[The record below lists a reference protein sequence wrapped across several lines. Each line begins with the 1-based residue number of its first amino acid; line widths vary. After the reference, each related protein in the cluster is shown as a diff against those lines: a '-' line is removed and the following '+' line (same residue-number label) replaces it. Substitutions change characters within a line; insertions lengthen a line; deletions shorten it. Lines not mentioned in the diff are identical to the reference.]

1 MLRAGLGTGCRPR
14 IVRVAMLVALVVVLS
29 PVTTPASAQTIGQP
43 VSPDTACQG
52 GGVYAQAS
60 VADGASYRVATAGT
74 LTAFSTSAF
83 DTGAADTTM
92 RLVVLRPAATPGGR
106 VVSIS
111 AETIM
116 LPMAPPLNPIS
127 VPIAPVAVQAGDSIG
142 MALSAGG
149 GGIRCLLL
157 TSTRDDL
164 YIRTPD
170 APVVGE
176 PVGRLIAT
184 PTGFRV
190 SIAATFEPPPDVTP
204 PETSIDAGPSGLT
217 ASTDAQFE
225 FSSSEEG
232 STFACN
238 LDAAGYVPCTSPLT
252 YSGLTQGPHSLLVVA
267 TDAGDNADPSP
278 ASRAWTVDTV
288 APDTT
293 ITSGPSGVSSTA
305 TPTYTF
311 TASEAPASFQCRVD
325 GAPFAACSSPH
336 TTTPLANGV
345 HTFSVRA
352 IDAAGNTDA
361 TPAQRSTTV
370 CTGPTSAVAIS
381 LYQLLFPIS
390 PALAEAQLALLCG

>member
-1 MLRAGLGTGCRPR
+1 
-14 IVRVAMLVALVVVLS
+14 MLVALVVVLS
-29 PVTTPASAQTIGQP
+29 PVTTPASAQTTIGQP
-43 VSPDTACQG
+43 ASPDTACEG

-60 VADGASYRVATAGT
+60 VVDGASYRVASAGT
-74 LTAFSTSAF
+74 LTAFSTRAF
-83 DTGAADTTM
+83 DVGAADTTM
-92 RLVVLRPAATPGGR
+92 RLVVLRPAANPGGR

-111 AETIM
+111 AETIT
-116 LPMAPPLNPIS
+116 LPMVRPLDPIS
-127 VPIAPVAVQAGDSIG
+127 VAITPVAVQAGDSIG
-142 MALSAGG
+142 MSLSEGS
-149 GGIRCLLL
+149 GGIRCLLR
-157 TSTRDDL
+157 TNGRVDE
-164 YIRTPD
+164 YIRTPF
-170 APVVGE
+170 APVAGE
-176 PVGRLIAT
+176 PLGLLIAT

-217 ASTDAQFE
+217 ASTDAQFA
-225 FSSSEEG
+225 FSSSEQG

-238 LDAAGYVPCTSPLT
+238 LDEAGYLPCTSPLT

-267 TDAGDNADPSP
+267 TDASNNADPSP

-293 ITSGPSGVSSTA
+293 ITSGPSGVTSSA
-305 TPTYTF
+305 TLTYTF

-325 GAPFAACSSPH
+325 SAPFAACSSPH

-381 LYQLLFPIS
+381 LYQLLFGIS
-390 PALAEAQLALLCG
+390 PALAAAQLAALCG